1 MGLLLLCLAALA
13 HSAPFPGKLPQAAT
27 VVTKDNFNFTNSYIQ
42 FFRVKDLIE
51 HINLRKFK
59 EFQEQATTHE
69 DENNQDEAEDTQITE
84 IDLTDDAIINDKVT
98 GIVDA
103 PDSGINVPETTT
115 LAQEVVEEDEE
126 VTTVS
131 IENSVDEKKLLITT
145 TTAPVAEDE
154 EGEGYELT
162 VDEYDSINEIDTG
175 DDKFFV
181 SKQTADAAQKYGYK
195 ILLKK
200 VGTEEIAVGKIKF
213 SLPTV
218 VEIESVEH
226 PITTTA
232 GEDVEVVEVVTKAIE
247 TIDSTTVGAP
257 QSTEV
262 AATTTVVS
270 QPEEVTEEELEQEV
284 STTTVALAVT
294 EIPDIYLPPPITAL
308 VPTVDTID
316 EKTIVEGVM
325 KIEEETVTAIDE
337 IMNSMEEGE
346 DDILFPECS
355 APLGEVK
362 DMLSS
367 LALNVVSSTPILK
380 EILATGE
387 SLKDITDLE
396 ALARGGAKLLTL
408 LEPFLDTLLPA
419 TQVSECAGGDS
430 VSMLMSLSGVATKLD
445 LLANEEEDQ
454 DKANQLHQTAT
465 SLQLAAWVM
474 AQLQKSVHT
483 FYTPEGL
490 CGEGKS
496 SAVAILGSLSMAMS
510 EYMPLLAMMGNE
522 ESVQDL
528 ARTIETLNNAKAEI
542 SSLEASSG
550 LAELPGVDCG
560 ASFSEMGLALQEL
573 ADFIHALPQ

>member
-1 MGLLLLCLAALA
+1 MGLLVLCLAALA
-13 HSAPFPGKLPQAAT
+13 HSAPFPQADT
-27 VVTKDNFNFTNSYIQ
+27 GVTKDNFNFTNSYIQ

-59 EFQEQATTHE
+59 EFQEQATTE
-69 DENNQDEAEDTQITE
+69 KDGNTQAEEEDTQITE
-84 IDLTDDAIINDKVT
+84 IDLTEDAIINDQVT
-98 GIVDA
+98 GNVDA
-103 PDSGINVPETTT
+103 PVSDVKAQETTT
-115 LAQEVVEEDEE
+115 LEPAVVEDDEE
-126 VTTVS
+126 VATVS
-131 IENSVDEKKLLITT
+131 TENIVDEKKLLITT
-145 TTAPVAEDE
+145 TVAPAAAGDE

-175 DDKFFV
+175 DDTFFV
-181 SKQTADAAQKYGYK
+181 SKQTAEAAQKYGYK

-218 VEIESVEH
+218 VEIESVEE
-226 PITTTA
+226 PTSTSVKEEADVIEAVTEVIEIIDPTT
-232 GEDVEVVEVVTKAIE
+232 IP
-247 TIDSTTVGAP
+247 AP
-257 QSTEV
+257 QSTDV
-262 AATTTVVS
+262 PATTTVVS
-270 QPEEVTEEELEQEV
+270 ESEVVTEEELEQEV
-284 STTTVALAVT
+284 PTTTVAVAVT
-294 EIPDIYLPPPITAL
+294 EIPETYLPPPITAV

-362 DMLSS
+362 EMLSS
-367 LALNVVSSTPILK
+367 LALNVANSTPILK

-496 SAVAILGSLSMAMS
+496 SAVAILSSLSMAMS

-528 ARTIETLNNAKAEI
+528 AKTIETINNAKAEI
-542 SSLEASSG
+542 ASLEASSG

-573 ADFIHALPQ
+573 ADFLHALPQ